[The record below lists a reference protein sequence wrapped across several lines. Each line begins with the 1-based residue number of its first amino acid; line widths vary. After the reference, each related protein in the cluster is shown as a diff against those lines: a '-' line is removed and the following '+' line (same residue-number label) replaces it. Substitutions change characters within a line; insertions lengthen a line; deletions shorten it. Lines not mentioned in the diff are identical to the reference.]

1 MRALLGIKK
10 ITQDNPKGVWSTI
23 PLQDFTSNS
32 DIDWSKSIPEID
44 RQLYKKYSLSADE
57 INFIETKVKAME

>member
-1 MRALLGIKK
+1 M
-10 ITQDNPKGVWSTI
+10 ITKNSFIFV

-44 RQLYKKYSLSADE
+44 RQLYRKYGLDE
-57 INFIETKVKAME
+57 KEISFIESHVKEMK